1 MTHHLMEIKKEMEHL
16 SKLDK
21 IKNQDTR
28 CMQGYMKQKSL
39 ENSRLEFIWETNMID
54 TRMNMKGRYKKNQYE
69 CPHCQEGRQRG
80 VLETSEHLLVCS
92 SYADLREGT
101 NPDLVMEDRVV
112 YLRRVIARRKVLEQQ
127 LQARRPEEQEEQG

>member
-1 MTHHLMEIKKEMEHL
+1 
-16 SKLDK
+16 
-21 IKNQDTR
+21 
-28 CMQGYMKQKSL
+28 MQEYMKQKSL

-69 CPHCQEGRQRG
+69 CPHCHEGRQSG

-127 LQARRPEEQEEQG
+127 LQARRPEEQEEEG